1 MTNKRRAKQKEDMV
15 MIVVRIPLSLRRK
28 LKMIA
33 AYENLSMNDK
43 ARDYIEKGIKREEKM
58 IDNIEAN

>member
-1 MTNKRRAKQKEDMV
+1 MTNKRRVKRKEDMV
-15 MIVVRIPLSLRRK
+15 MIVVRIPQSLRRK

>member
-1 MTNKRRAKQKEDMV
+1 MTNKRKEKQKEDMV
-15 MIVVRIPLSLRRK
+15 MIVVRIPRSLRRK

-33 AYENLSMNDK
+33 AYENFSMNNK